1 MISIAQMDASSWPR
15 HLLGM
20 DQGSLANDQATG
32 DSIPHGDL
40 SCFLCISKTTP
51 NNNIITS
58 SRPVYDDVAGEHV
71 IQPPLLLHLDI
82 SGQR

>member
-1 MISIAQMDASSWPR
+1 MITTPKMDASSWPR

-20 DQGSLANDQATG
+20 DQGSLANNQATG
-32 DSIPHGDL
+32 DSLPYGDL
-40 SCFLCISKTTP
+40 CCFLCMSKTKP
-51 NNNIITS
+51 SNNMITNS
-58 SRPVYDDVAGEHV
+58 KPVYDDVAGEHV